1 MFYLFAGVAAFIIID
16 MVRGYSTAKNKRN
29 YLIKNSAVILGII
42 ALLFLVG
49 PLFIISPIKIGYSTL
64 KEGDISL
71 FYPKDRIDFANDI
84 LTKVKRADSENK
96 DFYGITF
103 PISVLIATSE
113 LDMLRFGSYPYAGG
127 AGTELGITLREGKA
141 TTNVIAHEMSHRNLA
156 ELTGKPIPAP
166 NWFNEGLASYI
177 GKMDY
182 YKKPQDLK
190 DDLQNNRY
198 EKDILKMRGVL
209 GTLQWLIKIQQGKSK
224 MLYGQT
230 YLMVKYL
237 FDTYGKDKVYDFITS
252 LKDYDFEKNFIRV
265 FGVSEE
271 QFHQKFMDQL
281 VSAHLQN

>member
-1 MFYLFAGVAAFIIID
+1 MFYLFAGIAVFIIID
-16 MVRGYSTAKNKRN
+16 MARGYSKANNKQN
-29 YLIKNSAVILGII
+29 YLVKNSVVVLGIVT
-42 ALLFLVG
+42 LLFLVG
-49 PLFIISPIKIGYSTL
+49 PLFIISPIKIRYSTL
-64 KEGDISL
+64 KENNVAL

-84 LTKVKRADSENK
+84 ITRVKQADSDNE

-103 PISVLIATSE
+103 PMSVLIATSE

-127 AGTELGITLREGKA
+127 AGTELGITVREGKA
-141 TTNVIAHEMSHRNLA
+141 TTNVIAHEISHRNLA
-156 ELTGKPIPAP
+156 KLTGKTIPAP

-209 GTLQWLIKIQQGKSK
+209 GTVQWLIKIQQGKSK
-224 MLYGQT
+224 ILYGQT

-237 FDTYGKDKVYDFITS
+237 FDTYGKDKIYNFVTS
-252 LKDYDFEKNFIRV
+252 LKDYDYEKNFIRV

-271 QFHQKFMDQL
+271 QFHQKFMNQL
-281 VSAHLQN
+281 ISS